1 MKRIRLFKKKSSKI
15 GFTLLEVVLS
25 IAIMLVL
32 TTMMMNGFAATMSYS
47 FHTSVY
53 ASTAAANYD
62 KVLTNIAKAVK
73 SDRAAFRSLPSY
85 ANAAGEVEI
94 SLDQTIA
101 SVPGNKF
108 TVRLFKAN
116 DGAAA
121 ANNNG
126 YRSVA
131 ETWEA
136 GTGTDGS
143 YANNRTSFYFRPT
156 VIGANTSD
164 AANTSSASYGNCFI
178 YLRYVSGSWQRWWRN
193 EAAVNEKL
201 ADATF
206 TGDINDVGWIAQVT
220 EATTS
225 S

>member
-1 MKRIRLFKKKSSKI
+1 MKRIRLFKKKSSRM

-25 IAIMLVL
+25 VAIMLVL

-47 FHTSVY
+47 FHTSVF

-73 SDRAAFRSLPSY
+73 ADRAAFRDLPTY
-85 ANAAGEVEI
+85 ANEAGEVEI
-94 SLDQTIA
+94 TLDQTIA

-108 TVRLFKAN
+108 TVRVFKAT

-121 ANNNG
+121 ANTNG

-131 ETWEA
+131 ETWES
-136 GTGTDGS
+136 GTKADGS

-156 VIGANTSD
+156 VI
-164 AANTSSASYGNCFI
+164 AANTADAGNPSSASYGNCFI
-178 YLRYVSGSWQRWWRN
+178 YLRYVGGSWQRWWRN
-193 EAAVNEKL
+193 EAAVNE
-201 ADATF
+201 AMATP
-206 TGDINDVGWIAQVT
+206 GVDINSVGWIAQVT
-220 EATTS
+220 NATTS